1 MKNKK
6 TLIIILVALVLFLAG
21 AFVRLQNQKQLLIE
35 QEEETK
41 DLQQEVQEIESTY
54 GVAEAEALLDQI
66 EIESLDDDFEVID
79 KDLDQL

>member
-21 AFVRLQNQKQLLIE
+21 AFVRLQNQKQLVAEREEKENLE
-35 QEEETK
+35 QEA
-41 DLQQEVQEIESTY
+41 QQIEATDS
-54 GVAEAEALLDQI
+54 VAEAEALLDQI

-79 KDLDQL
+79 EDLNKL

>member
-21 AFVRLQNQKQLLIE
+21 GFVRLKNQKQLLIE
-35 QEEETK
+35 EEERK
-41 DLQQEVQEIESTY
+41 NLEKEAQQIEATDS
-54 GVAEAEALLDQI
+54 VAEAEALLDQI
-66 EIESLDDDFEVID
+66 EIEGLDDDFEVID

>member
-21 AFVRLQNQKQLLIE
+21 GFVILKNQKQLSIEEEERKNLE
-35 QEEETK
+35 QEA
-41 DLQQEVQEIESTY
+41 QQIEATDS
-54 GVAEAEALLDQI
+54 VAETEALLDQI
-66 EIESLDDDFEVID
+66 EIEGLDDDFEVID

>member
-21 AFVRLQNQKQLLIE
+21 GFVRLKNQKQLLIE
-35 QEEETK
+35 EEERK
-41 DLQQEVQEIESTY
+41 NLEQEAQQIEATDS
-54 GVAEAEALLDQI
+54 VAEAEALLDQI
-66 EIESLDDDFEVID
+66 EIEGFDDDFEVID

>member
-21 AFVRLQNQKQLLIE
+21 GFVRLKNQRQLLVEEEKGKNLE
-35 QEEETK
+35 QEA
-41 DLQQEVQEIESTY
+41 QQIEATDS
-54 GVAEAEALLDQI
+54 VAEAEALLDQI

>member
-21 AFVRLQNQKQLLIE
+21 GFVRLKNQKQLLVEEEERNNLE
-35 QEEETK
+35 QEA
-41 DLQQEVQEIESTY
+41 QQIEATDS
-54 GVAEAEALLDQI
+54 VAEAEALLDQI
-66 EIESLDDDFEVID
+66 EIEGLDDDFEVID

>member
-21 AFVRLQNQKQLLIE
+21 GFVRLKNQKQLLVEEEEGKSLE
-35 QEEETK
+35 QEA
-41 DLQQEVQEIESTY
+41 QQIEATDS
-54 GVAEAEALLDQI
+54 VAEAEALLDQI

>member
-21 AFVRLQNQKQLLIE
+21 GFVRLKNQRQLLVEEEEGKNLE
-35 QEEETK
+35 QEA
-41 DLQQEVQEIESTY
+41 QQIEATDS
-54 GVAEAEALLDQI
+54 VAEAEALLDQI

>member
-21 AFVRLQNQKQLLIE
+21 GFVRLKSQKQLLIE
-35 QEEETK
+35 EEERK
-41 DLQQEVQEIESTY
+41 NLEQEAQQIEATDS
-54 GVAEAEALLDQI
+54 VAEAEALLDQI
-66 EIESLDDDFEVID
+66 EIEGFDDDFEVID

>member
-21 AFVRLQNQKQLLIE
+21 GFVRLKNQRQLLVEEEEGKNLE
-35 QEEETK
+35 QEA
-41 DLQQEVQEIESTY
+41 QQIEATDS
-54 GVAEAEALLDQI
+54 VAEAEALLDQI
-66 EIESLDDDFEVID
+66 EIEGLDDDFEVID

>member
-21 AFVRLQNQKQLLIE
+21 GFVRLKNQNQLLTEEEERKNLE
-35 QEEETK
+35 QEA
-41 DLQQEVQEIESTY
+41 QQIEATDS
-54 GVAEAEALLDQI
+54 VEEAEALLDQI
-66 EIESLDDDFEVID
+66 EIEGLDYDFEVID

>member
-21 AFVRLQNQKQLLIE
+21 GFVRLKNQKQLLVEEEERKNLE
-35 QEEETK
+35 QEA
-41 DLQQEVQEIESTY
+41 QQIEATDS
-54 GVAEAEALLDQI
+54 VAEAEALLDQI
-66 EIESLDDDFEVID
+66 EIEGFDDDFEVID

>member
-21 AFVRLQNQKQLLIE
+21 GFVRLKNQKQLLVEEEEGKNLE
-35 QEEETK
+35 QEA
-41 DLQQEVQEIESTY
+41 QQIEATDS
-54 GVAEAEALLDQI
+54 VAEAEALLDQI

>member
-21 AFVRLQNQKQLLIE
+21 GFVRLKNQKQLSIEEEERKNLE
-35 QEEETK
+35 QEA
-41 DLQQEVQEIESTY
+41 QQIEATDS
-54 GVAEAEALLDQI
+54 VAETEALLDQI

>member
-21 AFVRLQNQKQLLIE
+21 AFVRLQNQKQLVAEREEKENLE
-35 QEEETK
+35 QEA
-41 DLQQEVQEIESTY
+41 QQIEATDS
-54 GVAEAEALLDQI
+54 VAEAEALLDQI
-66 EIESLDDDFEVID
+66 EIEGLDDDFEVID